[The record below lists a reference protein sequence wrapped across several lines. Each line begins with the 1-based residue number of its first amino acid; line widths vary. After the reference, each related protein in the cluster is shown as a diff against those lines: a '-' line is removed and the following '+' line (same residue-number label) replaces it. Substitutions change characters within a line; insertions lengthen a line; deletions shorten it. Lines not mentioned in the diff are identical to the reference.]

1 MIQLKLMPNL
11 KSLFI
16 DYPKFTALDVEIE
29 QQLIKELTD
38 GSVNG
43 NPPIATLSKEKSFLI
58 LKNTKDQKNY
68 ILKSYSK
75 RTMFYVHYL

>member
-1 MIQLKLMPNL
+1 MLQLKLMPNL

-29 QQLIKELTD
+29 QQLIKRLTD
-38 GSVNG
+38 VSVNG
-43 NPPIATLSKEKSFLI
+43 NPPIATLSKEKAFLM
-58 LKNTKDQKNY
+58 LKNTKDLKKY

-75 RTMFYVHYL
+75 RSTFNVHYL